1 MKILCEIVRYIC
13 SAASTPPRI
22 LRLPEPGGC
31 ARAETDLAPGRGLAV
46 AAPHHDP
53 LPKQLVPAEV
63 RILNNNVEVVL
74 RRHVPTWRCR
84 ATSCT
89 PCPRWRGPSCSAAS
103 RSSAART
110 HSSRPTTW
118 RPGVIIKTGLDAVS
132 TVVLPNDAAKLGAK
146 CTI

>member
-1 MKILCEIVRYIC
+1 MKL
-13 SAASTPPRI
+13 ASTQPRI

-31 ARAETDLAPGRGLAV
+31 ARAEADLAPGRGLAV

-53 LPKQLVPAEV
+53 LPEQLVSAEV
-63 RILNNNVEVVL
+63 RIITRRLYL
-74 RRHVPTWRCR
+74 LRHVPTWRCR

-132 TVVLPNDAAKLGAK
+132 TVALPNDAAKLGAK